1 VCAGGLGAGGAA
13 AIDTRPA
20 YIAVLLP
27 RRSVIRPGAGW
38 REAGTELS
46 SGGSPSALR
55 HTRLDISLLWLND
68 TLLNVGIALWV
79 IRAVSN
85 VSRGPSVFS
94 SAQLRG
100 VVALQVR
107 ISRGSE
113 TVVASAGC
121 FSRRHRAGGLLR
133 FVASAEAASPL
144 LAIVALIAGVTTLT
158 IGEMCTLGGRVRI
171 RRRAG
176 AFAST
181 WAIPDA
187 AQHGPRA
194 ATNGGSCA
202 RHRCRRPRRAGRL
215 AGSRSASASSHW
227 AQQPTSWR
235 AKPMKLACTHRVRHE
250 EQRFTA
256 L

>member
-1 VCAGGLGAGGAA
+1 VRRGTRRRRRRGHRYATSLHSSPSPSTQRHSSWRWVARSRNRVIERWLAIGLTSHSSRYQPSLAKRHSPQRRHCVVG
-13 AIDTRPA
+13 
-20 YIAVLLP
+20 LP
-27 RRSVIRPGAGW
+27 RGLERLAGA
-38 REAGTELS
+38 
-46 SGGSPSALR
+46 
-55 HTRLDISLLWLND
+55 
-68 TLLNVGIALWV
+68 VG
-79 IRAVSN
+79 
-85 VSRGPSVFS
+85 FS